1 MIEMPR
7 NLFKMPPNLG
17 ELLALIYGCIDDI
30 NDLRLPDDAIE
41 KRPDVIL
48 VGEGGCLDSL
58 ALTLLILNI
67 ERQASKISGKEV
79 SLLDGRELDDNL
91 VRFSPPAALAELV
104 NEAVSP

>member
-1 MIEMPR
+1 MR
-7 NLFKMPPNLG
+7 PNAG
-17 ELLALIYGCIDDI
+17 EVLALIYGCIDDI

-58 ALTLLILNI
+58 ALTMLVLNI
-67 ERQASKISGKEV
+67 ERQAAKISGREI
-79 SLLDGRELDDNL
+79 SLLDGRELDDNFA
-91 VRFSPPAALAELV
+91 RFATPAALAELV